1 MLTGGCM
8 KDLNGELSFV
18 GMGGWDLPPFDQYF
32 YPMRPKK
39 GFRKLEYYCQFFDF
53 IEVNSTFY
61 NSSLTPR
68 HSIQWLRDV
77 RGNKT
82 FQFSVKL
89 FHKFTH
95 THNASKTDFLNVMR
109 MLDPLAQEGKLV
121 GILIQ
126 FPVSF
131 KNTDDRRMYLMKLS
145 QLFRYHQLFVE
156 VRHDSWISPS
166 MCNFFQEN
174 HLHPVNVDLPPLPRH
189 MPLTQESWGD
199 MSYFRLMGRNSET
212 WYNPNLGERYSYFY
226 SDSELFYFLKLIK
239 HTKRESSKTCVV
251 FHNDPNAFSLVNGF
265 QLKHHLR
272 RRQRVLVPHTLVEAH
287 PSLKPI
293 CSRVNTQHP
302 LFAE

>member
-1 MLTGGCM
+1 MNQAQFKTTINCGGCI
-8 KDLNGELSFV
+8 KSVTPFLDSIPEIVHWEVDTNNHEKILTVFGDLIDPDEV
-18 GMGGWDLPPFDQYF
+18 IRKVKQA
-32 YPMRPKK
+32 
-39 GFRKLEYYCQFFDF
+39 GFE
-53 IEVNSTFY
+53 ISAI
-61 NSSLTPR
+61 PA
-68 HSIQWLRDV
+68 
-77 RGNKT
+77 G
-82 FQFSVKL
+82 
-89 FHKFTH
+89 
-95 THNASKTDFLNVMR
+95 
-109 MLDPLAQEGKLV
+109 EGKLV

-145 QLFRYHQLFVE
+145 QLFRYHRLFVE

-166 MCNFFQEN
+166 MFNFFQEN

-212 WYNPNLGERYSYFY
+212 WYNSNLGERYSYFY
-226 SDSELFYFLKLIK
+226 SDVELFHFLKLIK
-239 HTKRESSKTCVV
+239 HTKKESPKTCVV

-265 QLKHHLR
+265 QLKRYLR